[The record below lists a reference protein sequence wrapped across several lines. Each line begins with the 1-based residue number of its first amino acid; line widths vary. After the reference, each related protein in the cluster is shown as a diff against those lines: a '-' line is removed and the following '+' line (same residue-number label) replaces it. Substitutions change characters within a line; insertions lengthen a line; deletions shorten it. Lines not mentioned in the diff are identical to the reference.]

1 MLVLF
6 RCSKDHNS
14 TGWGTDQA
22 CGDQAI
28 LCRLGFLLLIMA
40 AVKTVKHLSA
50 YHSFNKRKIANCCRL
65 S

>member
-6 RCSKDHNS
+6 LHSKEHDS

-28 LCRLGFLLLIMA
+28 LFRRGFLPLIMA
-40 AVKTVKHLSA
+40 VVKTVKHLSA
-50 YHSFNKRKIANCCRL
+50 YVG
-65 S
+65 

>member
-6 RCSKDHNS
+6 LHSKEHDS

-28 LCRLGFLLLIMA
+28 LFRRGFLPLIMA
-40 AVKTVKHLSA
+40 FVCLSFVQQA
-50 YHSFNKRKIANCCRL
+50 KDNKLLYNVG
-65 S
+65 